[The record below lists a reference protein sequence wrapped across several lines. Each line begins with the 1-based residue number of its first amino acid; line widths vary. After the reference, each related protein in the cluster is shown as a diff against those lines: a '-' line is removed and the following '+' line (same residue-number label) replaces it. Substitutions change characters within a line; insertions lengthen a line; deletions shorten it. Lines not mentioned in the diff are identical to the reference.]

1 MNKYNLLI
9 IIYILCSVPFTI
21 TAQQIEST
29 TNAYTESLDKR
40 EDFWS
45 KVKYFFRPRY
55 KEKPTKP
62 KAKVALPQ
70 ASSPVLVSNDPNMS
84 QGSRRQYERG
94 IKKLHRENESL
105 NVEQNISQ
113 KPKEK
118 KSFKQIVNQ
127 LLNGK
132 DYIPEKS
139 YGKKNNVE
147 AKALVK
153 NEQTKVLPNN
163 RQINKT
169 VTTPIY
175 ENTITETK
183 KSETKL
189 VIPTQADRNNIKT
202 IEKNV
207 ATNKTTPE
215 QKPLPNKIIA
225 ETEVDNTI
233 RNEIK
238 PLSLNRTTQGS
249 AGYFYSGMN
258 VGKFYVVTNLANKGE
273 VIKIT
278 NTANGKSLMA
288 EVLDILP
295 SADIRKGLL
304 LKISDNAKMPLGQQ
318 ASIFTVKVNY

>member
-1 MNKYNLLI
+1 MKIFNLL
-9 IIYILCSVPFTI
+9 IIYILCIVPLTI
-21 TAQQIEST
+21 CAQQSESI

-55 KEKPTKP
+55 KEKPIKP
-62 KAKVALPQ
+62 KAKVVAEQ
-70 ASSPVLVSNDPNMS
+70 ASNPVLVHNDPNMT
-84 QGSRRQYERG
+84 QGSRRQYDREMKRLQ
-94 IKKLHRENESL
+94 KENESYNL
-105 NVEQNISQ
+105 KQDVAH

-118 KSFKQIVNQ
+118 KNFKSILNQ

-132 DYIPEKS
+132 DYIPEKN
-139 YGKKNNVE
+139 YGKKNNSV
-147 AKALVK
+147 KDIVVK
-153 NEQTKVLPNN
+153 NEQTKILPQKS
-163 RQINKT
+163 QINKT
-169 VTTPIY
+169 VTKPVN
-175 ENTITETK
+175 EITHKETK
-183 KSETKL
+183 QGDTKL
-189 VIPTQADRNNIKT
+189 IMPTQADKNNIKT
-202 IEKNV
+202 IDKNI
-207 ATNKTTPE
+207 ATNKTIPE
-215 QKPLPNKIIA
+215 QKSLPNKIIT

-238 PLSLNRTTQGS
+238 PLSLNRTTQGN

-295 SADIRKGLL
+295 NSDIRKGLL

-318 ASIFTVKVNY
+318 ASTFTVKVNY